1 MRRRLAQ
8 IVSSRNSP
16 RNSRSPSLSFLVLVL
31 TSAEEA
37 RRQRKD
43 ASPFSLLASYSMGS
57 AAITPR
63 RRTWLAVRG
72 FKRSHGR
79 GFRERPWTSKD
90 ARAAILACRVPGP
103 ALIFASVTTFIE
115 GALTEHRQVI
125 IVTHNANIAVLG
137 DAELILPLRGASE
150 ISIVRDRGSIDTEL
164 TKQMVCT
171 ILEGSPKAF
180 KRRREM
186 YGF

>member
-1 MRRRLAQ
+1 M
-8 IVSSRNSP
+8 
-16 RNSRSPSLSFLVLVL
+16 
-31 TSAEEA
+31 
-37 RRQRKD
+37 
-43 ASPFSLLASYSMGS
+43 
-57 AAITPR
+57 
-63 RRTWLAVRG
+63 
-72 FKRSHGR
+72 
-79 GFRERPWTSKD
+79 
-90 ARAAILACRVPGP
+90 
-103 ALIFASVTTFIE
+103 
-115 GALTEHRQVI
+115 
-125 IVTHNANIAVLG
+125 THNANIAVLG